1 MNILML
7 TNVYTPQI
15 GGVTRSIEQFA
26 EGYRQQ
32 GHDVL
37 IVAPDYDENPEPD
50 PGVVR
55 VPAIPNFYEGR
66 YSLPIP
72 VMPLLIP
79 HLRPFQPDIIHAHH
93 PFLLGSTAQSLAIE
107 FHTPLVYTHHTRY
120 SVYIEEKTDWPHSVE
135 EAIGEL
141 INGFCEL
148 VDQIIV
154 PSSGIQ
160 ELLSRRG
167 IQTNMEVVPTGVDT
181 QKFDEANGDR
191 FREEFQIDPNKL
203 VVGHVGRLSVEKNC
217 RFLTQ
222 ALCEFLETRE
232 SADVL
237 IVGDGPE
244 RESMEKAFADRG
256 LSGRV
261 TMTGFLTGQNLVDAY
276 AAMDVFA
283 FASHSETQGMVL
295 GEAMAAGTPV
305 IAIAATG
312 VNDIVRDQ
320 QNGFLIPSEDYQLF
334 CDQLRRF
341 AELKHDERAKLA
353 SGAIETSRQFS
364 QERCVAK
371 MLSIYASLV
380 DSEQSTDRSTGS
392 SWDHM
397 QEKWDSTWKRWRN
410 RSRAVATLAREA
422 MTGTEQSDS
431 HGNSNDPLS

>member
-37 IVAPDYDENPEPD
+37 IVAPDYEENPDPD

-79 HLRPFQPDIIHAHH
+79 QLRPFQPDIIHAHH

-107 FHTPLVYTHHTRY
+107 FRTPLVYTHHTRY

-141 INGFCEL
+141 ITGFCEL

-160 ELLSRRG
+160 ELLGKRG
-167 IQTNMEVVPTGVDT
+167 IRTNMEVVPTGVDIR
-181 QKFDEANGDR
+181 KFDTADGAR
-191 FREEFQIDPNKL
+191 FREEFQIDPEKL
-203 VVGHVGRLSVEKNC
+203 IVGHVGRLSVEKNC
-217 RFLTQ
+217 RFLTEV
-222 ALCEFLETRE
+222 LCDFLKTTD

-244 RESMEKAFADRG
+244 REPMEKAFANRG
-256 LSGRV
+256 LSERV
-261 TMTGFLTGQNLVDAY
+261 VMTGFLTGQELVDAY
-276 AAMDVFA
+276 AAMDVFP

-305 IAIAATG
+305 VAIAATG
-312 VNDIVRDQ
+312 VNDIVSDQ
-320 QNGFLIPSEDYQLF
+320 QNGFLVPSEDLDLF
-334 CDQLRRF
+334 CAQLQHF
-341 AELKHDERAKLA
+341 AKLNSDEREKLEQA
-353 SGAIETSRQFS
+353 AIETAREFS
-364 QERCVAK
+364 QQQCVEK
-371 MLSIYASLV
+371 MLSLYESLV
-380 DSEQSTDRSTGS
+380 NSDQHTDRSSGS
-392 SWDHM
+392 PWGHM

-422 MTGTEQSDS
+422 MAGTSQPDSSPDATDS
-431 HGNSNDPLS
+431 HS